1 MKVHWCSFPKF
12 VIVAWIISIGTVS
25 YLSVVPQLELPFYF
39 RWSDKLYHFLAY
51 SWLSVL
57 PFFGFAS
64 AKKALAWALF
74 MILLG
79 IGLEFAQGF
88 VPGRLFSIWDM
99 IANSLGTSA
108 GIFCGMSIK
117 TSDVS

>member
-1 MKVHWCSFPKF
+1 MKVHWCSFQKF
-12 VIVAWIISIGTVS
+12 VIIAWIISIGTVS
-25 YLSVVPQLELPFYF
+25 YLSVIPQVEFPCYF

-51 SWLSVL
+51 FWLSAL

-79 IGLEFAQGF
+79 VGLEFAQGF

-99 IANSLGTSA
+99 IANSLGASA
-108 GIFCGMSIK
+108 GIFYGMSIR
-117 TSDVS
+117 TGRH

>member
-1 MKVHWCSFPKF
+1 MNVHWCSFQKF

-25 YLSVVPQLELPFYF
+25 YLSVVPQVEFPFYF

-51 SWLSVL
+51 FWLSVL
-57 PFFGFAS
+57 PFFGFTS
-64 AKKALAWALF
+64 AKKALAWALL

-99 IANSLGTSA
+99 IANSLGASA
-108 GIFCGMSIK
+108 GIFCGMSIR
-117 TSDVS
+117 TGGH

>member
-1 MKVHWCSFPKF
+1 MKVHWRSFPKF
-12 VIVAWIISIGTVS
+12 VIVFWIISIGTVS
-25 YLSVVPQLELPFYF
+25 YLSIMPQVEFPFYF
-39 RWSDKLYHFLAY
+39 RWSDKLYHFLSY

-57 PFFGFAS
+57 RFFGFS
-64 AKKALAWALF
+64 NAKKALAWALL

-88 VPGRLFSIWDM
+88 VPGRFFSIWDM
-99 IANSLGTSA
+99 IANSLGVSA
-108 GIFCGMSIK
+108 GIFCGIIIK

>member
-1 MKVHWCSFPKF
+1 MKVHWYSFPRF
-12 VIVAWIISIGTVS
+12 VIIVWIISIGTVS
-25 YLSVVPQLELPFYF
+25 YLSLTSQAEFPFYF

-51 SWLSVL
+51 FWLSVL

-64 AKKALAWALF
+64 KKRALAWAPL

-99 IANSLGTSA
+99 IANSVGAST
-108 GIFCGMSIK
+108 GILCGMSIR
-117 TSDVS
+117 TARH

>member
-1 MKVHWCSFPKF
+1 MKSHWCSFPKF
-12 VIVAWIISIGTVS
+12 VIVVWIISIGTVS
-25 YLSVVPQLELPFYF
+25 YLSVVPQVEFPFYF

-51 SWLSVL
+51 FWLSVL

-64 AKKALAWALF
+64 AKKSLAWALL

-79 IGLEFAQGF
+79 IGLEFAQAF

-99 IANSLGTSA
+99 IANSLGASA
-108 GIFCGMSIK
+108 GIFCGMSIR
-117 TSDVS
+117 TRGH

>member
-12 VIVAWIISIGTVS
+12 VIVVWIISIGTVS
-25 YLSVVPQLELPFYF
+25 YLSVVPQVEFPFYF

-51 SWLSVL
+51 FWLSVL

-64 AKKALAWALF
+64 AKKALAWALL
-74 MILLG
+74 MIPLG

-99 IANSLGTSA
+99 IANSLGASA
-108 GIFCGMSIK
+108 GIFCGMSIR
-117 TSDVS
+117 TGGH

>member
-12 VIVAWIISIGTVS
+12 VIVVWIISIGTVS
-25 YLSVVPQLELPFYF
+25 YLSVVPQVEFPFYF
-39 RWSDKLYHFLAY
+39 RWSDKFYHFLAY
-51 SWLSVL
+51 FWLSVL

-64 AKKALAWALF
+64 AKKALVWSLF

-108 GIFCGMSIK
+108 GIFCGMSIRK
-117 TSDVS
+117 GRH